1 VFYATTTTGK
11 CGLRINLRATQLL
24 PTLADVTL
32 DPTAP
37 LGLRERKK
45 RAARRAMSEAAFKLA
60 AEKGVEQVR
69 VEDIAN
75 AVGVSPRTFNNYF
88 SSKEEAICSSIVER
102 QVRVLE
108 ALRERPP
115 EESLWEAVT
124 AATLETYGREG
135 EPNRDTVKVARSM
148 ILHPSVHGEF
158 LKAHATVERVLAAG
172 ILERAGS
179 GPENALNA
187 RLMAAI
193 VESAV
198 KTAFLNWLMNEGA
211 EPFLETVAVLLREA
225 AKGIPSL
232 TEPEPVKRPKKQ

>member
-1 VFYATTTTGK
+1 M
-11 CGLRINLRATQLL
+11 
-24 PTLADVTL
+24 TL
-32 DPTAP
+32 DPNAP

-45 RAARRAMSEAAFKLA
+45 RAARRAMSEAALRLA

-69 VEDIAN
+69 VEDIAS
-75 AVGVSPRTFNNYF
+75 AVGVSSRTFNNYF
-88 SSKEEAICSSIVER
+88 SSKEEAICSFIVER
-102 QVRVLE
+102 QERVLE

-115 EESLWEAVT
+115 EESLWEAVS

-135 EPNRDTVKVARSM
+135 EPNRDSVKLARSM

-158 LKAHATVERVLAAG
+158 LKAHATVERVLAEG
-172 ILERAGS
+172 ILERAGA

-198 KTAFLNWLMNEGA
+198 KTAFFHWLMNEGT
-211 EPFLETVAVLLREA
+211 EPFLETVSALLHEA
-225 AKGIPSL
+225 AAGVPSL
-232 TEPEPVKRPKKQ
+232 TGPEPVKKPNKQ

>member
-1 VFYATTTTGK
+1 MSEK
-11 CGLRINLRATQLL
+11 CGVRINLRAPQLL
-24 PTLADVTL
+24 PILSVVPPDS
-32 DPTAP
+32 TAP

-45 RAARRAMSEAAFKLA
+45 RAARRAMSEAALKLA

-88 SSKEEAICSSIVER
+88 SSKEEAICSFIVER
-102 QVRVLE
+102 QERVLE

-115 EESLWEAVT
+115 EEPLWEAVS
-124 AATLETYGREG
+124 AATLETYGRDG
-135 EPNRDTVKVARSM
+135 EPNRDTVQVARSM

-158 LKAHATVERVLAAG
+158 LKAHATVERVLAEG
-172 ILERAGS
+172 ILERAGA
-179 GPENALNA
+179 GAENALNA

-198 KTAFLNWLMNEGA
+198 KTAFFNWLMHEGA
-211 EPFLETVAVLLREA
+211 EPFLETVEALLREA
-225 AKGIPSL
+225 SQGIPSL
-232 TEPEPVKRPKKQ
+232 TRPEPVKKPKKQ